1 MYAVDME
8 SMFVSKRYR
17 AVRHTDEKFLTIA
30 EDIHFGGV
38 VLVDCLGLIRR
49 LGDYLFTT
57 VNLCRVAARA
67 LLKI

>member
-1 MYAVDME
+1 MPRMYAVDME

-38 VLVDCLGLIRR
+38 VLVDCQVS
-49 LGDYLFTT
+49 FA
-57 VNLCRVAARA
+57 V
-67 LLKI
+67 

>member
-1 MYAVDME
+1 MPRMYAVDME

-49 LGDYLFTT
+49 LGDHLFHH
-57 VNLCRVAARA
+57 R
-67 LLKI
+67 